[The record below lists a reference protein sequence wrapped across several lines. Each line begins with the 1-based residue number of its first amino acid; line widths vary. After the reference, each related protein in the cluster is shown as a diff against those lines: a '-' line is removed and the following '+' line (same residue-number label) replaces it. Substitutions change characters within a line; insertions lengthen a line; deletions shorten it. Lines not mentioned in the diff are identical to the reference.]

1 MSTFGVYYAGQSKA
15 ALKLV
20 DSDEYLVIRYKKQGT
35 LAQLPMSASVRQVV
49 QPLQSLAQDVEAGV
63 EIFIC
68 NAPKQQVKKIR
79 NAIRTRLK
87 KEEGIRFAGK
97 VLKEGKNGEPFV
109 YTENIFVQFLPGTS
123 ITTCKKILRSADLK
137 IKSELT
143 YATRSFFVEAKEG
156 IGKKIFAI
164 ASKLL
169 KLSDV
174 LLCHP
179 ELVRPLGKKVV
190 FEKQWHLSKS
200 RINGSL
206 INQHANV
213 EAAWALSQGENTVIA
228 IIDDGVDYDHEEF
241 AGTGKVLAPRDF
253 TRQINSATP
262 GAGDNHGTAVA
273 GVACANGV
281 FSASGV
287 APKARLMPLRLRSML
302 GSQAEADAFTWAAD
316 KGADVISC
324 SWGPSDGRWWDD
336 SDPVHNQVVPLPDS
350 TRLAIDY
357 ATTSGR
363 NGKGCVITWA
373 AGNGNE
379 SVDNDGYASY
389 ERVIAVAACNDKGV
403 RSAYSDKGRAL
414 WCAFP
419 SSAGEPS
426 LTDGVWTT
434 DRTGQPG
441 YNTGDVSLGDAAGNY
456 TDNFGGTSSACPG
469 VAGVAALIL
478 SKNPNLRWNQVKDV
492 IKQSCDQIDPAQ
504 GRYSAEGH
512 SLLYGYGRINA
523 LQALKI
529 ASPPQQKYLAIHHA
543 IQDVAIMDN
552 KTSSLALAVGDK
564 KTLKSIVV
572 GLDVE
577 HTYIGDL
584 VIDLVAPVNSGL
596 PTVRLHNKQGEGT
609 DNLKREY
616 DLASTPELAQLL
628 SQIPEG
634 EWRLRVKDTATQDK
648 GKIKGF
654 NLQMGF

>member
-1 MSTFGVYYAGQSKA
+1 MPTFDVYYAGQSKA
-15 ALKLV
+15 ALKLE
-20 DSDEYLVIRYKKQGT
+20 DSDEYLVVRYKKQGT
-35 LAQLPMSASVRQVV
+35 LARLSMGASARQAV
-49 QPLQSLAQDVEAGV
+49 QPLQLLAQDFEAGV
-63 EIFIC
+63 EIFRC
-68 NAPKQQVKKIR
+68 SAPKQQVRKVR

-87 KEEGIRFAGK
+87 KEKGIRFAGK
-97 VLKEGKNGEPFV
+97 VLKEGQNGEPFV
-109 YTENIFVQFLPGTS
+109 YTENIFIQFLPSTTITS
-123 ITTCKKILRSADLK
+123 CKKILRSVDLK

-143 YATRSFFVEAKEG
+143 YATRSFFVKAKEG
-156 IGKKIFAI
+156 TGKKIFAI
-164 ASKLL
+164 ANKLL
-169 KLSDV
+169 KHPDV
-174 LLCHP
+174 LFCHP

-190 FEKQWHLSKS
+190 FEKQWHLSKT

-213 EAAWALSQGENTVIA
+213 EAAWVLSQGENTVIA
-228 IIDDGVDYDHEEF
+228 IIDDGVDIDHEEF

-253 TRQINSATP
+253 TRQVDSATP
-262 GAGDNHGTAVA
+262 GIGDNHGTACA
-273 GVACANGV
+273 GVACANGIQ
-281 FSASGV
+281 SASGV
-287 APKARLMPLRLRSML
+287 APKARLMPLRLRSLL
-302 GSQAEADAFTWAAD
+302 GSQAEANAFQWAAD
-316 KGADVISC
+316 HGADVISC

-336 SDPVHNQVVPLPDS
+336 SDPVHDQVVPLPDS

-357 ATTSGR
+357 ATTNGR

-403 RSAYSDKGRAL
+403 RSAYSDKGQAL

-419 SSAGEPS
+419 SSHGEPS
-426 LTDGVWTT
+426 LTEGIWTT

-441 YNTGDVSLGDAAGNY
+441 YNTGDARFGDAAGNY

-478 SKNPNLRWNQVKDV
+478 SRNPFLRWEQVRDI

-504 GRYSAEGH
+504 GRYSTEGH

-523 LQALKI
+523 LQALKS
-529 ASPPQQKYLAIHHA
+529 ASPPQQKYSVIHHA
-543 IQDVAIMDN
+543 MQDVAIIDN
-552 KTSSLALAVGDK
+552 KISSLVLAVGDK
-564 KTLKSIVV
+564 KVLKSIIV

-584 VIDLVAPVNSGL
+584 IIDLAPPTNSSL
-596 PTVRLHNKQGEGT
+596 QTVRLHNKQGGGS

-616 DLASTPELAQLL
+616 DLASTPDLAQLL
-628 SQIPEG
+628 GQIPEG
-634 EWRLRVKDTATQDK
+634 QWRLRIKDTATQDK

-654 NLQMGF
+654 YLHMGF